1 VAKSSGIG
9 LDIGSSAVRAAEIA
23 GHGEHE
29 EIVKFAQVGLPVG
42 AVVEGEIRDPT
53 AVSAALKR
61 LWTEGGFKR
70 RDVVLG
76 VSSQRAMVR
85 QIEVPQ
91 MSPNEM
97 RSALRYQIGELLP
110 IPVEQAVFDF
120 AVLGPGPSGGDGGAT
135 TRLLVVAAQQD
146 IVKEAIAVVRRAGLR
161 VRAVDASPLALLRA
175 VPPSPGGGLEA
186 VVCLGAHLVVVGVRQ
201 GTTPRFLR
209 TVTSGN
215 EAARDGAMETAAVVQ
230 AGDGRRAL
238 GGAGASRRLE
248 PVVEEVRSSIEFFLG
263 HNQGEVLERVVV
275 TGGAAQTEG
284 LVDRIRAA
292 VNVPVTLAAV
302 GPTAKASQLHLSE
315 AQLKEA
321 STRWTT
327 AVGLALWRTGPGPA
341 PSLLPEEIRQRRQFQ
356 QALAGSAAGVLV
368 VALGLGVV
376 SYSGARTASQVQNE
390 IASDN
395 AQAAALQVQINKLE
409 VVTHVRSEV
418 AAQRQLAVTALQGDV
433 AWVSLVHRIADAL
446 PKGVTLTQMAFAR
459 TPPSTG
465 SSPAAAGAASTA
477 GSAPDYFGTISL
489 SGQTVNGPKSVSQII
504 DALSAVRGIGAVWV
518 PQTAKAVGGGTSSTG
533 TGSSGAGGDG
543 ASSSPSRVM
552 SKGAAPGGAGSAT
565 STPANDGPTT
575 FTLNADI
582 TSAAL
587 SDRSADLPGGTK

>member
-1 VAKSSGIG
+1 MAKSSGIG
-9 LDIGSSAVRAAEIA
+9 LDIGSSAVRAAEVA
-23 GHGEHE
+23 GHGGHE
-29 EIVKFAQVGLPVG
+29 EIVKFAQVGLPAG

-70 RDVVLG
+70 RDVILG

-120 AVLGPGPSGGDGGAT
+120 AVLGPGPTGGDGGAT

-146 IVKEAIAVVRRAGLR
+146 IVKEAIAVVKRAGLR
-161 VRAVDASPLALLRA
+161 VRAVDPSPLALLRA
-175 VPPSPGGGLEA
+175 VPPSPGGGIEA
-186 VVCLGAHLVVVGVRQ
+186 VVSLGAHLVVVGVRQ
-201 GTTPRFLR
+201 GMTPRFLR
-209 TVTSGN
+209 TVTSGS
-215 EAARDGAMETAAVVQ
+215 EASRDGAMETAGAVQ
-230 AGDGRRAL
+230 AGEGRRAF

-315 AQLKEA
+315 VQLKEA

-327 AVGLALWRTGPGPA
+327 AVGLALWRTGPDPA
-341 PSLLPEEIRQRRQFQ
+341 PSLLPDEIRQRRQFQ
-356 QALAGSAAGVLV
+356 QALVGSAAGVLV

-376 SYSGARTASQVQNE
+376 SYSASRSASNVQAE
-390 IASDN
+390 IVSDN
-395 AQAAALQVQINKLE
+395 AQAGALQVQINKLE
-409 VVTHVRSEV
+409 VVTRVRAEV
-418 AAQRQLAVTALQGDV
+418 LAQRQLAVTALQGDI
-433 AWVSLVHRIADAL
+433 AWVSLVHRIAAAL
-446 PKGVTLTQMAFAR
+446 PSGVTVTQISLNR
-459 TPPSTG
+459 TPPSTTA
-465 SSPAAAGAASTA
+465 SSSAAPSAATAGA
-477 GSAPDYFGTISL
+477 SAPAYYGTISL
-489 SGQTVNGPKSVSQII
+489 AGETVNGPKSVSQII
-504 DALSAVRGIGAVWV
+504 DVLSGVRGIGAVWV
-518 PQTAKAVGGGTSSTG
+518 PQTAKAATGGTSS
-533 TGSSGAGGDG
+533 GSAGSGVD
-543 ASSSPSRVM
+543 SSSPSRVM
-552 SKGAAPGGAGSAT
+552 SKSTAPGSGG
-565 STPANDGPTT
+565 
-575 FTLNADI
+575 LH
-582 TSAAL
+582 
-587 SDRSADLPGGTK
+587 PGRRWRYQLHIER

>member
-23 GHGEHE
+23 GHGGHE

-61 LWTEGGFKR
+61 LWNEGGFKR

-91 MSPNEM
+91 MSPAEM

-146 IVKEAIAVVRRAGLR
+146 IVKEAIAVVKKAGLR
-161 VRAVDASPLALLRA
+161 VRAVDPSPLALLRA
-175 VPPSPGGGLEA
+175 VPPTPDGGVEA
-186 VVCLGAHLVVVGVRQ
+186 VVSLGAHLVVVGVRQ
-201 GTTPRFLR
+201 GTTPLFLR

-215 EAARDGAMETAAVVQ
+215 EATRDGAMETAGAVQ
-230 AGDGRRAL
+230 AGDGRRSL
-238 GGAGASRRLE
+238 GGGGGSRRLE

-263 HNQGEVLERVVV
+263 HNQGAVLERVVV

-292 VNVPVTLAAV
+292 VGVPVTLATA
-302 GPTAKASQLHLSE
+302 GPTASAAQLRLSE
-315 AQLKEA
+315 VQLKEA

-356 QALAGSAAGVLV
+356 QALSGSAAGVLV
-368 VALGLGVV
+368 IALGLGVV
-376 SYSGARTASQVQNE
+376 SYSGARSASNVQNE

-395 AQAAALQVQINKLE
+395 AQAAALQVQINKLD
-409 VVTHVRSEV
+409 VVTHVRTEV

-433 AWVSLVHRIADAL
+433 AWVSLVHRIAIAL
-446 PKGVTLTQMAFAR
+446 PKGVTLTQLTLTR
-459 TPPSTG
+459 TPVATG
-465 SSPAAAGAASTA
+465 PATPGVTVS
-477 GSAPDYFGTISL
+477 DYYGTISL
-489 SGQTVNGPKSVSQII
+489 TGNTVNGPKSVSQII
-504 DALSAVRGIGAVWV
+504 DALSAVRGVGAVWV
-518 PQTAKAVGGGTSSTG
+518 PQTTKVQGSGTSSSSTGGDVGTSST
-533 TGSSGAGGDG
+533 SRVVSGGAASGVPASK
-543 ASSSPSRVM
+543 ASS
-552 SKGAAPGGAGSAT
+552 
-565 STPANDGPTT
+565 PANGGPTT

-587 SDRSADLPGGTK
+587 GDRSAGLPGGTK

>member
-9 LDIGSSAVRAAEIA
+9 LDIGSSAVRAAEVA
-23 GHGEHE
+23 GHGGHE

-42 AVVEGEIRDPT
+42 AVVEGEIRDPA

-61 LWTEGGFKR
+61 LWTEGGFTR

-120 AVLGPGPSGGDGGAT
+120 AVLGPGQSGGDGGAT

-146 IVKEAIAVVRRAGLR
+146 IVKEAIAVVKRAGLR
-161 VRAVDASPLALLRA
+161 VRAVDPSPLALLRA
-175 VPPSPGGGLEA
+175 VPPSPGGGIEA
-186 VVCLGAHLVVVGVRQ
+186 VVSLGAHLVVVGVRQ

-215 EAARDGAMETAAVVQ
+215 EASRDGAMETAGAVQ
-230 AGDGRRAL
+230 ASDGRRAL

-292 VNVPVTLAAV
+292 VNVPVTLASV
-302 GPTAKASQLHLSE
+302 GPTARAAQLHLSE
-315 AQLKEA
+315 VQLKEA

-356 QALAGSAAGVLV
+356 QALAGSAVGVLV

-376 SYSGARTASQVQNE
+376 SYSGARSASNVQNE

-409 VVTHVRSEV
+409 VVTRVRSQV

-446 PKGVTLTQMAFAR
+446 PKGVTLTQMALTR
-459 TPPSTG
+459 TSLSTTP
-465 SSPAAAGAASTA
+465 SPAAAGPANNSVSEP
-477 GSAPDYFGTISL
+477 GYFGTISL

-504 DALSAVRGIGAVWV
+504 DVLSAVRGIGAVWV
-518 PQTAKAVGGGTSSTG
+518 PQTAKTQSSGT
-533 TGSSGAGGDG
+533 SSGAGGNG

-552 SKGAAPGGAGSAT
+552 SKSAAPGGTGSQAT
-565 STPANDGPTT
+565 TPANDGPTT